1 MAGEALTSAFVLSTA
16 SLMIGPTNKLFE
28 LLPATHGLGLVKNV
42 KVTADVSYTELKQ
55 GVKQNIVYSVQTGND
70 VKIAGEV
77 YEYSGKNLTYGLGL
91 DGSTVVSQTDM
102 TLKTAITTGG
112 TAVVATVAVDPTIVA
127 GDWVVVQDQAGLQDK
142 VFVGRVAS
150 ATYTGGST
158 QVAVTLDALTP
169 MPSTMTF
176 PIGAR
181 VIKANRAP
189 IGAQL
194 SQPFFGCKIT
204 GVLPQ
209 GGMPITLLFPK
220 VRVTKGFDLQFVTDN
235 FASLPFEL
243 TPYQLTTTDDN
254 YAIYAG
260 RLGDVHSGF

>member
-16 SLMIGPTNKLFE
+16 SLMVGPTNKLFE

-77 YEYSGKNLTYGLGL
+77 YEYSGKNLMYGLGL
-91 DGSTVVSQTDM
+91 DGSTVVSQTDL

-112 TAVVATVAVDPTIVA
+112 TAVVANATVDPAFVA
-127 GDWVVVQDQAGLQDK
+127 GDWVIIQDQAGLQDK
-142 VFVGRVAS
+142 VFVGQLNANGVFS
-150 ATYTGGST
+150 SN
-158 QVAVTLDALTP
+158 QVTLTLTTATA

-176 PIGAR
+176 PVGAR
-181 VIKANRAP
+181 VIRANRAP
-189 IGAQL
+189 VGAQL
-194 SQPFFGCKIT
+194 SQPFFGCKIV

-243 TPYQLTTTDDN
+243 TPYQLTSTDDN
-254 YAIYAG
+254 YAIFAG
-260 RLGDVHSGF
+260 RLGDVFSGF